1 MTARR
6 AFLATLAACAL
17 GTTAAR
23 ADEPCRTDDGR
34 GGTIVSCFDPGNRL
48 RLDATSAGVG
58 GGLDLRHR
66 VGTDDPRIHYRLEH
80 AIASGVIG
88 ATRYD
93 ATLYSMRF
101 VRHSENGYL
110 VIPTS
115 PPRQLS
121 LPFDLGLEATALHVE
136 GLRHEAPVKVG
147 VVRVALLADFARSS
161 DGRFRLA
168 IGPAMRWDASFDR
181 VTRSTIENDV
191 APFTIGALSA
201 YAESSDG
208 LTLGRLSAEAGFE
221 RFGELGSRRVLRA
234 EASVERVILALNDHP
249 LSVYAAGR
257 AEDPGRG
264 VVGEIGVRFALLTK
278 GR

>member
-1 MTARR
+1 MIPRSVFAATAV
-6 AFLATLAACAL
+6 ACAL
-17 GTTAAR
+17 VSTAAR
-23 ADEPCRTDDGR
+23 ADEPCRAPDGR
-34 GGTIVSCFDPGNRL
+34 GGTFPTCFDPGNRL

-80 AIASGVIG
+80 GIASGVIG

-110 VIPTS
+110 IIPTS
-115 PPRQLS
+115 PPRQVS
-121 LPFDLGLEATALHVE
+121 LPFDLAFEATALHIE
-136 GLRHEAPVKVG
+136 GLRHDAQMRVG
-147 VVRVALLADFARSS
+147 VVRVALLADFARST
-161 DGRFRLA
+161 DGRFRIA
-168 IGPAMRWDASFDR
+168 IGPAMRWDATFDR
-181 VTRSTIENDV
+181 LSRSSAENDV
-191 APFTIGALSA
+191 APFTLGALSA

-208 LTLGRLSAEAGFE
+208 LTLARLSAEGGWE
-221 RFGELGSRRVLRA
+221 RFGELGTRRVGRA

-264 VVGEIGVRFALLTK
+264 LVGEVGIRFALLAK